1 MCIKFRH
8 GIATIL
14 KPVIYPLS
22 ISVNTPFEI
31 KYIIK
36 NTGQT
41 DVLWAYLI
49 ADGIKLVNSS
59 WSKKIAANSTV
70 TATYK
75 HSGIS
80 KDTTIVLRTGY

>member
-1 MCIKFRH
+1 MCIKMRH
-8 GIATIL
+8 GIATIM
-14 KPVIYPLS
+14 KPVIYPIVVS
-22 ISVNTPFEI
+22 MNTPFEI

-41 DVLWAYLI
+41 DTLWAYLMS
-49 ADGIKLVNSS
+49 DGKKLMNSS

-80 KDTTIVLRTGY
+80 KDATIVLKTGY